1 MNYSKGKCRDL
12 HLGKNN
18 PRCQYRLE
26 TDLLEGGIE
35 EGDLGVLV
43 DSRMTMNQH
52 CALVAKNAS
61 GILGCIRRC
70 VVSWLR
76 KDLLPIYS
84 ALVRQH
90 LGYCVQF

>member
-61 GILGCIRRC
+61 GILG
-70 VVSWLR
+70 
-76 KDLLPIYS
+76 Y
-84 ALVRQH
+84 
-90 LGYCVQF
+90 